1 MSKHR
6 LARLCAAGV
15 LLVGCGIAAGPASS
29 GNWPERSVRIVTP
42 FGPGISPDV
51 AARTLADALGKRWKQ
66 SVVVENRPGA
76 DTMLGTQAFVEMRDD
91 HALLFTTHSTFTV
104 VPLLR
109 AKVPYAAAGDVKP
122 ISLAVEDF
130 LTVAANRTLPVAS
143 LSGFVNL
150 AREKPTKL
158 NFFAAPGAPYLAYL
172 AFQKRAGIETTFVAY
187 NSPVNAISDLSEGRI
202 DLAVMPLAS
211 VLGAMQ
217 AGKVKLLAVTNAER
231 TSAVPD
237 VPTVGQSGYPDF
249 TFGGFL
255 GLFSPKD
262 MPTDLRERIA
272 ADVHAVLK
280 ESDIQQRLTAVGLI
294 ARGTTPAEFEAVID
308 AQRMK
313 WSAIA
318 RDHNIEPQ

>member
-1 MSKHR
+1 
-6 LARLCAAGV
+6 
-15 LLVGCGIAAGPASS
+15 
-29 GNWPERSVRIVTP
+29 
-42 FGPGISPDV
+42 
-51 AARTLADALGKRWKQ
+51 
-66 SVVVENRPGA
+66 
-76 DTMLGTQAFVEMRDD
+76 MLGTQAFVEMRDD

-109 AKVPYAAAGDVKP
+109 AKVPYAAVGDVRP
-122 ISLAVEDF
+122 ITLAVEDY
-130 LTVAANRTLPVAS
+130 LSVAASRTLPVGS
-143 LSGFVNL
+143 LADFVNL

-172 AFQKRAGIETTFVAY
+172 AFQKRAGIETTFIAY

-202 DLAVMPLAS
+202 DIAVMPLAS
-211 VLGAMQ
+211 VLGAML

-231 TSAVPD
+231 TPAVPD
-237 VPTVGQSGYPDF
+237 VPTVGESGYPDF

-255 GLFSPKD
+255 GLFGPKD

-272 ADVHAVLK
+272 ADAHAVLK
-280 ESDIQQRLTAVGLI
+280 EPDIQQRLAAVGLI